1 MTEQRLTA
9 GQNAELDSAALVFT
23 VQPADVEAAALVLDD
38 QRRTVDLPGSGYT
51 DAGNPSG
58 CPGISA
64 DPGKLTVRLD
74 ALPDTVARVLCV
86 ALNPRSVTD
95 TVACALADDA
105 GHTTV
110 FTVAA
115 ADAHPAVICLEL
127 YRRGPRWKVRAVG
140 QGYAGGLAEMARI
153 HGFPVPQRPSAAP
166 DGTGSAAATSPTVVP
181 ITPLGDQDPLER
193 ISMIYEDA
201 ARSTAALITAH
212 GFAADR
218 RDTEMTAAVA
228 DPATRNTDA
237 GQHALATAQR
247 RYDEVIAAA
256 TADYQ
261 RDAAHLTAEL
271 LALDHELPSALAPW
285 TATAWQQPPQPCAG
299 FRLGTLSVPAAG
311 PLAIPLCLSL
321 PLRRPLWIDTKNA
334 TAATPVAAAVLTR
347 LLAAVP
353 EANVDVI
360 DLAAALTP
368 LTQQLSSCMPRPAVT
383 SHADVAERF
392 QALVLESDLAA
403 LQQDSALAARVAG
416 ITVITDPG
424 YGFPPEACEAIAHL
438 LNSRPGHAVVLIG
451 DHADAASSP
460 QPLLREIADSSL
472 RVLLDDHDAVV
483 ADPWTGTAWH
493 FAPDT
498 IAPGPR
504 LGDIIALVAGLR
516 PTGEHSPW

>member
-9 GQNAELDSAALVFT
+9 GQNAELGSAALVFT
-23 VQPADVEAAALVLDD
+23 VRPMHVEVAALVIDD
-38 QRRTVDLPGSGYT
+38 QRRTVDLTGAGYT

-64 DPGKLTVRLD
+64 DPGRLTMRLD
-74 ALPDTVARVLCV
+74 ALPDTVARVLCI
-86 ALNPRSVTD
+86 ALNPSLDTE

-115 ADAHPAVICLEL
+115 ADAHPATICLEL
-127 YRRGPRWKVRAVG
+127 YRRGPGWKVRAVG
-140 QGYAGGLAEMARI
+140 QGYAGGLPEMARA
-153 HGFPVPQRPSAAP
+153 HGFPVPQRPSAGP
-166 DGTGSAAATSPTVVP
+166 GGTAAAAATSPLVP

-212 GFAADR
+212 GFAAER

-228 DPATRNTDA
+228 DPATRNTAA
-237 GQHALATAQR
+237 GQQALATAER

-271 LALDHELPSALAPW
+271 LALDHELPAALAPW
-285 TATAWQQPPQPCAG
+285 TANAWQQPPQPCAG

-311 PLAIPLCLSL
+311 PMAIPLCLSL

-353 EANVDVI
+353 EANLEVI

-383 SHADVAERF
+383 SHTDVAERF
-392 QALVLESDLAA
+392 QALTLESDLAA
-403 LQQDSALAARVAG
+403 LQQDSAPATRVAG

-424 YGFPPEACEAIAHL
+424 YGFPPEACESIVHL
-438 LNSRPGHAVVLIG
+438 LNGGAGHAVVLIG

-460 QPLLREIADSSL
+460 QPLLREIADASL

-498 IAPGPR
+498 VAPGPW